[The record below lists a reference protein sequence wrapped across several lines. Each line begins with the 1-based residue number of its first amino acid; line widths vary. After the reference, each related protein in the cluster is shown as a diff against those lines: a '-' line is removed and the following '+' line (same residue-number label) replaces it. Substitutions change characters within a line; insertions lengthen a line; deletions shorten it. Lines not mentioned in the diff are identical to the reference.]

1 MMVIAIV
8 GSYRKSGVTDRV
20 VDEILSAGRKQGAQ
34 TKKIFLTDKHID
46 FCKNCRSCTQL
57 KDLKKGKCVISDEM
71 DSILDEIKQADAL
84 VIASPVNFGTM
95 TAVMKKFYERLACY
109 SWWPWGAK
117 FPKKRDIQK
126 NKRAVVVASSAA
138 PGFFTRFF
146 TKIVKHLK
154 EIAKCLGA
162 KKTSSLIVG
171 SSAVK
176 PNQKLKT
183 KTRKKA
189 GKLGRKLVI

>member
-171 SSAVK
+171 SSAVN
-176 PNQKLKT
+176 PNQEIKART
-183 KTRKKA
+183 KKKA
-189 GKLGRKLVI
+189 CKLGRKLVN

>member
-1 MMVIAIV
+1 MKVIAIV
-8 GSYRKSGVTDRV
+8 GSYRKGGVTDRV
-20 VDEILSAGRKQGAQ
+20 VDEILSSAREQGAQ
-34 TKKIFLTDKHID
+34 TKKIFLIEKHIE
-46 FCKNCRSCTQL
+46 FCTNCRSCTQL
-57 KDLKKGKCVISDEM
+57 KDLKRGECVISDEM
-71 DSILDEIKQADAL
+71 SSILDEIEKSDAL
-84 VIASPVNFGTM
+84 IIASSVNFGTM

-117 FPKKRDIQK
+117 FPEKRDIQE

-146 TKIVKHLK
+146 TKIVKQLK

-162 KKTSSLIVG
+162 KRTSSLVVG

-176 PNQKLKT
+176 PNHELKAR
-183 KTRKKA
+183 TRKNA
-189 GKLGRKLVI
+189 CKLGRKLVI